1 MLALNLS
8 IFSLWQNF
16 CFFFHFSNQ
25 ALSHTVF
32 MKFFFIPNQNN
43 KDKKKLQEREYLIEA
58 LGRESDIMLKCF
70 FILGE

>member
-1 MLALNLS
+1 
-8 IFSLWQNF
+8 
-16 CFFFHFSNQ
+16 
-25 ALSHTVF
+25 